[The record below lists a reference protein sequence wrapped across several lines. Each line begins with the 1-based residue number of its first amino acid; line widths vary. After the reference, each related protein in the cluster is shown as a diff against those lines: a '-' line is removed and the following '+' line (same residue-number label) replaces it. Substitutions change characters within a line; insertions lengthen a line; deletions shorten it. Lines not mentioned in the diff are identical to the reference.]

1 MHVIFPRPLKRVLG
15 KIIPFSLYDLIP
27 TFNLGTG
34 TADGTTYLRGDQT
47 WVPFSDI
54 LPTASYGLY
63 AQTSLG
69 IPIANTAVETSLIGA
84 GVGTLTVPAN
94 AFKVGDSFTVK
105 MCGHLSCA
113 NNETIHI
120 RLRSDG
126 NIIGDL
132 GVFQM
137 KIATD
142 KHFELVSD
150 FTIAKIGG
158 AGVAEL
164 FVNGQYSYNQNANT
178 QLDGV
183 NFALVSNTTFDTT
196 ISNTLTITAQWGLA
210 NVANSIQS
218 QNFVLQ
224 KVY

>member
-34 TADGTTYLRGDQT
+34 TADSTTYLRGDQT

-69 IPIANTAVETSLIGA
+69 IPIANTAVETSLIGP

-120 RLRSDG
+120 RLKSNG
-126 NIIGDL
+126 VVIGDL

-183 NFALVSNTTFDTT
+183 NFALVSNTTFNTT
-196 ISNTLTITAQWGLA
+196 ITNTLTITAQWGLA